1 MSPILFFIKFFTCP
15 GIGKIFLQINSAA
28 VAFIYQYFNSSV
40 RRVKTKICFG
50 CTFMYYMQ
58 VLSVPLLCNE
68 GIVNI
73 LVLCSIP
80 LA

>member
-1 MSPILFFIKFFTCP
+1 MSVQCTEFMNDIHKTCASHTDLKPRFF
-15 GIGKIFLQINSAA
+15 
-28 VAFIYQYFNSSV
+28 
-40 RRVKTKICFG
+40 FG

-58 VLSVPLLCNE
+58 VVSVPLLCNK

-73 LVLCSIP
+73 QVLCSIP

>member
-1 MSPILFFIKFFTCP
+1 MSVQCTEFMNDIHKTCASHTD
-15 GIGKIFLQINSAA
+15 L
-28 VAFIYQYFNSSV
+28 
-40 RRVKTKICFG
+40 TTICFG

-73 LVLCSIP
+73 QVLYSIH